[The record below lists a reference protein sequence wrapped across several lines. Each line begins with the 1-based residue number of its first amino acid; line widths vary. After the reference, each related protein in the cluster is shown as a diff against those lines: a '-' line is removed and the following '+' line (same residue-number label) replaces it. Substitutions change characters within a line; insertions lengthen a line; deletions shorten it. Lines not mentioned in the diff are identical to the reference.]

1 MLDDTQQIEELKAHL
16 LDFANSNLEKDR
28 HNKKMYQCPYCG
40 SGSHGGRNS
49 DGAFSIKGN
58 LFKCFSC
65 NKTGDIFTLA
75 GKIWG
80 LDEKT
85 GFVEIKNRL
94 SDLYGVMPVE
104 ALKKSPAKP
113 VPVET
118 PKTDYSD
125 YIRNCKQAVS
135 GALPYLHERGF
146 TDETINKFS
155 LGYDTEHKA
164 LVIPYGSNTNYY
176 ITRSITEKRFFKPR
190 AEEAGA
196 EPIFNLNSLYTES
209 PCFILESQLDA
220 ISIEQ
225 VGGKAIAVGG
235 TTGYYK
241 LLEQVKDKKPMATL
255 VISFDNDE
263 KGQEATQKLAKEL
276 EALKISYIV
285 AKYSLDKYPEGY
297 KKDCNEYLQSN
308 PTQLKADV
316 QRLTEEAREAVISSD
331 ILKASKV
338 SNYLLQ
344 GFTADLNAFRASNDR
359 ATGFE
364 YLDSQSGGLYN
375 GFYVLGAISSLG
387 KTTFVHQIADQ
398 LAEAGEHILYFSLE
412 QSRLELVTK
421 SLSRIIARKYG
432 TTEPVCSIA
441 IRSGH
446 LKQGEAEKVRE
457 AYTEYAS
464 FADKISIVQ
473 SPFNADMDFIRG
485 TTEDY
490 IKAYGVKPVVI
501 IDYLQIIS
509 VAGNMSDK
517 QKIDSVVKDLKKLQ
531 TDYSLTL
538 IAISSVN
545 RSNYLTPVDFESFK
559 ESGIIEYSA
568 DVVYG
573 LQLMALREPAFAKE
587 GNIIEK
593 RKRIVEAKSS
603 NPRQIELVCL
613 KNRYGISNYSS
624 YFDYYPTCDYFS
636 ENIGAIERYDTIK
649 GSAKRL

>member
-1 MLDDTQQIEELKAHL
+1 MLDDTQQIEELKTHL
-16 LDFANSNLEKDR
+16 LDFANSYLEKDR
-28 HNKKMYQCPYCG
+28 RNKKMYQCPYCG
-40 SGSHGGRNS
+40 SGSHGGRYS

-58 LFKCFSC
+58 IFKCFSC

-75 GKIWG
+75 AKIWD

-85 GFVEIKNRL
+85 DFVEIKNRL
-94 SDLYGVMPVE
+94 SDLYGGQPVE
-104 ALKKSPAKP
+104 TLKKIPAEP

-118 PKTDYSD
+118 PKTDYSN

-135 GALPYLHERGF
+135 GVLPYLHKRGF
-146 TDETINKFS
+146 SDETIDKFS
-155 LGYDTEHKA
+155 LGYDVEHEA

-176 ITRSITEKRFFKPR
+176 ITRSITEKKFFKPR

-209 PCFILESQLDA
+209 PCFICESQLDA

-225 VGGKAIAVGG
+225 AGGKAIAVGG
-235 TTGYYK
+235 TTGYSK
-241 LLEQVKDKKPMATL
+241 LLEQVKDKKPIATL

-263 KGQEATQKLAKEL
+263 KGQEATQALAKDL
-276 EALKISYIV
+276 ENLKIPCIV
-285 AKYSLDKYPEGY
+285 AKYSLDSYPDGF

-308 PTQLKADV
+308 PTQLRSDV
-316 QRLTEEAREAVISSD
+316 QRLTDEAREAVISSD

-338 SNYLLQ
+338 SNYLLH
-344 GFTADLNAFRASNDR
+344 GFAADLNAFRSNNDR
-359 ATGFE
+359 GTGFK

-398 LAEAGEHILYFSLE
+398 LAEAGENILYFSLE
-412 QSRLELVTK
+412 QSRLEMVTK

-432 TTEPVCSIA
+432 TKDPVCSIA

-457 AYTEYAS
+457 ACQEYAG

-473 SPFNADMDFIRG
+473 SPFNADMNFIRE

-509 VAGNMSDK
+509 VDGNMSDK
-517 QKIDSVVKDLKKLQ
+517 QKIDSVVKGLKKLQ

-573 LQLMALREPAFAKE
+573 LQLMALRETTFAKE

-593 RKRIVEAKSS
+593 RKKIVEAKSS
-603 NPRQIELVCL
+603 TPRQIELVCL

-624 YFDYYPTCDYFS
+624 YFDYYPTCDYFRES
-636 ENIGAIERYDTIK
+636 IGAIERYDTIK
-649 GSAKRL
+649 STAKRL

>member
-1 MLDDTQQIEELKAHL
+1 MLDDTQQREELRTHL
-16 LDFANSNLEKDR
+16 LDFANSNLEKDKR
-28 HNKKMYQCPYCG
+28 YKKMYQCPYCG
-40 SGSHGGRNS
+40 SGSHGGRYS

-75 GKIWG
+75 GKIWD
-80 LDEKT
+80 LDEKSN
-85 GFVEIKNRL
+85 FVEIKKRL
-94 SDLYGVMPVE
+94 IDLYGVQPVE
-104 ALKKSPAKP
+104 TLKNIPAEP

-118 PKTDYSD
+118 SKTDYSN
-125 YIRNCKQAVS
+125 YIRKCKQAVT
-135 GALPYLHERGF
+135 GVLPYLRKRGF
-146 TDETINKFS
+146 TDETIDKFS

-164 LVIPYGSNTNYY
+164 LVIPYGSTTNYY
-176 ITRSITEKRFFKPR
+176 ITRSLTEKKFFKPR
-190 AEEAGA
+190 AEEAGS
-196 EPIFNLNSLYTES
+196 EPIFNIDSLYTEN
-209 PCFILESQLDA
+209 PCFICESQLDA

-235 TTGYYK
+235 TTGYSK
-241 LLEQVKDKKPMATL
+241 LLEQVKDKKPIATL

-263 KGQEATQKLAKEL
+263 KGQEATQALAKDL

-285 AKYSLDKYPEGY
+285 AKYNLDNYPEGF

-308 PTQLKADV
+308 PTQLRSDV
-316 QRLTEEAREAVISSD
+316 QRLTDEAREAVISSD
-331 ILKASKV
+331 ILKASKI

-344 GFTADLNAFRASNDR
+344 GFTADLNAFRSSNDR
-359 ATGFE
+359 ATGFT

-412 QSRLELVTK
+412 QSRLEMVTK
-421 SLSRIIARKYG
+421 SLSRLIARKYG
-432 TTEPVCSIA
+432 TKEPVCSIA

-446 LKQGEAEKVRE
+446 LKQGETEKVRE
-457 AYTEYAS
+457 ACKEYAG

-490 IKAYGVKPVVI
+490 IKAYGIKPVVI

-573 LQLMALREPAFAKE
+573 LQLMALREPAFVKE

-593 RKRIVEAKSS
+593 RKKIVEAKSS
-603 NPRQIELVCL
+603 TPRQIELVCL

-624 YFDYYPTCDYFS
+624 YFDYYPTCDYFRES
-636 ENIGAIERYDTIK
+636 IGAIEKYDTVK
-649 GSAKRL
+649 SSAKRL

>member
-1 MLDDTQQIEELKAHL
+1 MLDDTKQKEELRTHL
-16 LDFANSNLEKDR
+16 LDFANSYLEKDKR
-28 HNKKMYQCPYCG
+28 YKKMYQCPYCG

-49 DGAFSIKGN
+49 DGAFSIKNN

-75 GKIWG
+75 AKIWD

-85 GFVEIKNRL
+85 NFVEIKNRL
-94 SDLYGVMPVE
+94 SNLYGGQPVE
-104 ALKKSPAKP
+104 ILKNIPAE
-113 VPVET
+113 PVET
-118 PKTDYSD
+118 SKADYSN
-125 YIRNCKQAVS
+125 YIRDCKQAVT
-135 GALPYLHERGF
+135 GALSYLHNRGF
-146 TDETINKFS
+146 TDETIEKFS
-155 LGYDTEHKA
+155 LGYDEEHKA
-164 LVIPYGSNTNYY
+164 LVIPYGSNNNYY
-176 ITRSITEKRFFKPR
+176 ITRSLNEKKFFKPKT
-190 AEEAGA
+190 EEAGT

-209 PCFILESQLDA
+209 PCFICESQLDA

-225 VGGKAIAVGG
+225 VGGKAIAIGG

-241 LLEQVKDKKPMATL
+241 LLEQVKNKKPMAAL
-255 VISFDNDE
+255 VISLDNDG
-263 KGQEATQKLAKEL
+263 KGKETTQTLAKDL
-276 EALKISYIV
+276 ENLKVSCIV
-285 AKYSLDKYPEGY
+285 AKYSLDSYPEGF

-316 QRLTEEAREAVISSD
+316 QRLTDEAREAVICSD
-331 ILKASKV
+331 ILKASKI
-338 SNYLLQ
+338 SNYLLH
-344 GFTADLNAFRASNDR
+344 GFTDDLNAFRSSNDR
-359 ATGFE
+359 ATGFT

-412 QSRLELVTK
+412 QSKLELVTK
-421 SLSRIIARKYG
+421 SLSRIIAKKYG
-432 TTEPVCSIA
+432 TREPVCSIA

-457 AYTEYAS
+457 ACKKYAG

-473 SPFNADMDFIRG
+473 SPFNADMNFIRE

-490 IKAYGVKPVVI
+490 INAYGVKPVVI

-509 VAGNMSDK
+509 VDGNMSDK

-531 TDYSLTL
+531 TDYTLTL

-573 LQLMALREPAFAKE
+573 LQLMALREPAFVKE

-593 RKRIVEAKSS
+593 RKKIVEAKSS
-603 NPRQIELVCL
+603 TPRQIELVCL

-624 YFDYYPTCDYFS
+624 YFDYYPTCDYFCES
-636 ENIGAIERYDTIK
+636 VGAIEKYDTIK
-649 GSAKRL
+649 SSAKRL